1 MTPPLNI
8 LARPSLTVKLWGV
21 SWAVGLVEGVVS
33 CVEVEV
39 GVVALVGALSWVE
52 VEVEGAT
59 RVEVSLI
66 AMFFEVDG

>member
-1 MTPPLNI
+1 M
-8 LARPSLTVKLWGV
+8 
-21 SWAVGLVEGVVS
+21 EGVLS

-59 RVEVSLI
+59 RVEVLLI
-66 AMFFEVDG
+66 AMLLEVDG